1 MKKGSQRETPDGGA
15 LAFTLVALVLIFTGA
30 GYLVDRWLHT
40 GPWVMVAGVF
50 VGFGLGLTYV
60 AFIPFGG
67 FSGRSRRT
75 KGADEDDPGKG
86 GG

>member
-1 MKKGSQRETPDGGA
+1 MKRDRRREPPDAGG
-15 LAFTLVALVLIFTGA
+15 LAFTFVASVLIFTGL

-40 GPWVMVAGVF
+40 APWVMVAGVF

-67 FSGRSRRT
+67 PTGRRRRG
-75 KGADEDDPGKG
+75 KDGDKEDPGEG
-86 GG
+86 SA